1 LRFCAVRSI
10 DGSYK
15 KEAPVHPTTQ
25 KAPSQIC
32 ADQHAPLLPVAVTKP
47 KACLRPQQFP
57 PSRTGI
63 PPRLQ
68 AEAHLIPYGH
78 LRSAY
83 GGSTTTVPAIMVGV
97 MFKNIST
104 QGSIGACVLCGV
116 FSYIWVKLDD
126 KEREKA
132 GIGSVS
138 SKKAVGTTKI
148 TYKNEEQQ

>member
-1 LRFCAVRSI
+1 MEVTKRKHQYTPPHKKHPARYAPINTLRYYPS
-10 DGSYK
+10 
-15 KEAPVHPTTQ
+15 
-25 KAPSQIC
+25 PSQS
-32 ADQHAPLLPVAVTKP
+32 PRL
-47 KACLRPQQFP
+47 ACCPQQFP